1 MLKIDRSAVDAAI
14 ENIEMMFT
22 DTQAVLDNYET
33 EKEVLVKRGYD
44 FNKKVSELQEQHTQL
59 LLDRESSKGSTSNYI
74 KLSKQL
80 TATNEEVQTIV
91 SLQEQLKE
99 DFTSLKMKYAPIV
112 EATYRKD
119 LSAKNQLNVNA
130 MVEHAR
136 YELVK
141 AIQDF
146 ASEVKNQQRPLQSA
160 IDEFLDDREVMEIN
174 RNFERLFEYDQTNL
188 YYSEPLKTVIGRRD
202 IFTACAGVMP
212 SEIRE
217 PIREDVTND

>member
-14 ENIEMMFT
+14 ENIGTMFT

-33 EKEVLVKRGYD
+33 EKQVLVKRGED
-44 FNKKVSELQEQHTQL
+44 FSKRVAELQEQYTQL
-59 LLDRESSKGSTSNYI
+59 LLDREISKDSTSDYI
-74 KLSKQL
+74 YLSKQL
-80 TATNEEVQTIV
+80 TSTDEEMKIIL

-99 DFTSLKMKYAPIV
+99 DFTALRMKHAPII

-119 LSAKNQLNVNA
+119 LSAKHQLNVND

-146 ASEVKNQQRPLQSA
+146 ASEVRKQQSPLLPA
-160 IDEFLDDREVMEIN
+160 IEEFLDDKTVMEAN
-174 RNFERLFEYDQTNL
+174 RNFERLFEFDGTNL
-188 YYSEPLKTVIGRRD
+188 YYSEFDKTVIHRMD
-202 IFTACAGVMP
+202 IFSACSGNMP
-212 SEIRE
+212 PNITKSKGSAE
-217 PIREDVTND
+217 

>member
-1 MLKIDRSAVDAAI
+1 MLVIDRSAVDLAI
-14 ENIEMMFT
+14 ENIGTMFAET
-22 DTQAVLDNYET
+22 EKVFADYET
-33 EKEVLVKRGYD
+33 EKQVLIKRGEG
-44 FNKKVSELQEQHTQL
+44 FNKRISEIREEHAGTMI
-59 LLDRESSKGSTSNYI
+59 DRETIAKDSTSDYI
-74 KLSKQL
+74 YLSGKMKQL
-80 TATNEEVQTIV
+80 DDEMKIIL

-99 DFTSLKMKYAPIV
+99 DFTALRMRYTPIV

-119 LSAKNQLNVNA
+119 LSAKNQLNVND

-141 AIQDF
+141 AIHDF

-160 IDEFLDDREVMEIN
+160 VDEFLDDKEVMEIN

-188 YYSEPLKTVIGRRD
+188 YYSEPLKTVIGRKD

-217 PIREDVTND
+217 PEGDVTND

>member
-1 MLKIDRSAVDAAI
+1 MLKIDRTAVDTAI
-14 ENIEMMFT
+14 GNLGTMFT
-22 DTQAVLDNYET
+22 ATKEVLNNYEI
-33 EKEVLVKRGYD
+33 EKQVLVKRGED
-44 FNKKVSELQEQHTQL
+44 FSKRVAELQELHTQF
-59 LLDRESSKGSTSNYI
+59 LLDREISKDNTSDYI
-74 KLSKQL
+74 YLSKQL
-80 TATNEEVQTIV
+80 TSTDEEMKIIL

-99 DFTSLKMKYAPIV
+99 DFTALRMKHAPII

-146 ASEVKNQQRPLQSA
+146 ASEVKNQQRPLESA
-160 IDEFLDDREVMEIN
+160 IDEFLDDKEVMEIN

-217 PIREDVTND
+217 PIGEDVTND